1 MMKQQMSQELYDPF
15 SKEWLKNKFSYYDK
29 IRNLEKAYWSETH
42 KMYVF
47 TRYEDVTFILSKP
60 DIFISGKG
68 NLIKDQPYR
77 FGMTPG
83 ASDGNIH
90 AHYRSV
96 VKDAYSKSRIDAVN
110 ESIRSKTIELLEEY
124 KKNQIFDIAHDIRY
138 IASYMTAEVLNLPTI
153 SKEYIAE
160 LIFDIQMN
168 SDRTVLYNSDNESYN
183 EFRSIL
189 DDILKKRTAPVGDG
203 IYQEFL
209 EKASSKTPIS
219 LFSGPAISGCYSMIS
234 AMQFLVLN
242 LYHERV
248 LQDVLNDR
256 SLESAAIDEELRFNA
271 TTGKFKRTVTQPITV
286 RGINLQVDDQVAI
299 CLDGAMRDPIVF
311 ENPNKF
317 DLYRN
322 VAKSRP
328 FGAGPHACAGQAIA
342 RAGLGAFL
350 TPLLDIIG
358 NYEVVTRNEDLEYI
372 VTATGNNDVVE
383 EILIKSI

>member
-1 MMKQQMSQELYDPF
+1 MSQELYDPF
-15 SKEWLKNKFSYYDK
+15 NKEWLKNKFTYYDK
-29 IRNLEKAYWSETH
+29 IRDLEKAYWSETY

-47 TRYEDVTFILSKP
+47 TRYEDVAFILSKP

-83 ASDGNIH
+83 ASDGKTH
-90 AHYRSV
+90 SFYRSV
-96 VKDAYSKSRIDAVN
+96 VKDAYSKSRIEAVN
-110 ESIRSKTIELLEEY
+110 DSIREKTIELLSEY
-124 KKNQIFDIAHDIRY
+124 KKDQVFDIAYDIRY
-138 IASYMTAEVLNLPTI
+138 IASYMTAEVLNLPKI
-153 SKEYIAE
+153 SKEYITE
-160 LIFDIQMN
+160 LIFDIQLN
-168 SDRTVLYNSDNESYN
+168 SDRTVLYNSNNESYD

-189 DDILKKRTAPVGDG
+189 DNILKNKTEPEGDG

-209 EKASSKTPIS
+209 QKAKDKTPVS

-271 TTGKFKRTVTQPITV
+271 TTGKFKRTVAQPITI
-286 RGINLQVDDQVAI
+286 RGIDLQVDDQVAV

-311 ENPNKF
+311 ENPNEF
-317 DLYRN
+317 NLYRN

-350 TPLLDIIG
+350 TPFLDIIG
-358 NYEVVTRNEDLEYI
+358 NYEVITKELDYI
-372 VTATGNNDVVE
+372 ITASGNNDVVDK
-383 EILIKSI
+383 ILIRRINS